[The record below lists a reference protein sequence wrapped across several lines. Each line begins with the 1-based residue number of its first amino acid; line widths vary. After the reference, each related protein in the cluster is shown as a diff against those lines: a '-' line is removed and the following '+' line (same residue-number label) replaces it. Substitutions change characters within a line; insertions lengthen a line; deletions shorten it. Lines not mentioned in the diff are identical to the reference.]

1 MVDVNENEPFP
12 SPSGS
17 DDEGQRFYLK
27 RLMGWADNLN
37 LKVYLLLT
45 NTRNINMTHKVLY
58 DNIQ

>member
-27 RLMGWADNLN
+27 RLFGWADNLK
-37 LKVYLLLT
+37 LKVRIFMMISIY
-45 NTRNINMTHKVLY
+45 HKVPVKMF
-58 DNIQ
+58 